1 MVAVLVFGVSACVS
15 TREKPLPVEGARA
28 ELWLAPLA
36 SCAEERALETRKLDR
51 RTQVRVDEYTTVDYV
66 LARAG
71 LDQQVAVTTDT
82 DIEGHFAEGT
92 RVAEDVYTCAEQRMR
107 GGSSNADRAQASPCQ
122 RVAVCNAAIVRD
134 LCAGKAAS
142 CTYLLR
148 GADGRRLRGRRAC
161 SGALEGLTTAVVRL
175 RSQQPQVTLPVE
187 CGVEP
192 LL

>member
-1 MVAVLVFGVSACVS
+1 MVVVLVFGLSSCAS

-36 SCAEERALETRKLDR
+36 SCAEERAFETRKLDR

-71 LDQQVAVTTDT
+71 LEQQVAVTTDT
-82 DIEGHFAEGT
+82 DTAGHFAEGEHI
-92 RVAEDVYTCAEQRMR
+92 AEDVYTCAERQMQ
-107 GGSSNADRAQASPCQ
+107 GGSSNADRAQVSPCQ
-122 RVAVCNAAIVRD
+122 RVAVCNAAIVRE
-134 LCAGKAAS
+134 LCAGDGTS
-142 CTYLLR
+142 CPYLLR
-148 GADGRRLRGRRAC
+148 AADGRRLRGRRAC
-161 SGALEGLTTAVVRL
+161 SGALERLTTVVVRL
-175 RSQQPQVTLPVE
+175 RSQQPHVTLPAE

>member
-1 MVAVLVFGVSACVS
+1 MVGVLVFGVSSCVS

-51 RTQVRVDEYTTVDYV
+51 RTQVRVDEYTTVEY
-66 LARAG
+66 LLR
-71 LDQQVAVTTDT
+71 
-82 DIEGHFAEGT
+82 E
-92 RVAEDVYTCAEQRMR
+92 
-107 GGSSNADRAQASPCQ
+107 
-122 RVAVCNAAIVRD
+122 
-134 LCAGKAAS
+134 LCAGDGTS
-142 CTYLLR
+142 CPYLLR
-148 GADGRRLRGRRAC
+148 GADGRGLRGRRAC
-161 SGALEGLTTAVVRL
+161 SGALERLTTVVVRL